1 MPSAYVLINTES
13 GSEDYVLKQ
22 IRTIGAVKEAYV
34 SYGVYDLI
42 VKVRAEAMDELKE
55 IVSYKIRS
63 LDKVRSTLT
72 LMMVDE

>member
-13 GSEDYVLKQ
+13 GSEDHVLKQ
-22 IRTIGAVKEAYV
+22 IKTIGAVKEAYV

-42 VKVRAEAMDELKE
+42 VKVRAETMDELKE

-63 LDKVRSTLT
+63 LDRVRSTLT
-72 LMMVDE
+72 LMIVQE

>member
-1 MPSAYVLINTES
+1 MPSAFVLINTET

-22 IRTIGAVKEAYV
+22 LKTIEEVKEAYV

-42 VKVRAEAMDELKE
+42 VKVSAVKMDDLKE
-55 IVSYKIRS
+55 TVSFKIRR

-72 LMMVDE
+72 LMTVEE